1 MPGGQTMKYHHAPW
15 SPLLK
20 TVSWLSTGLLLAIGL
35 IPWLTG
41 MHLPAFLHWGIILL
55 PVIILLVCACF
66 TVRGYTLGTD
76 AILIQRLFWST
87 RLPRAGLQAARFEPG
102 VMRSSLRT
110 CGNGGLFSFSGYYRN
125 QRLGSY
131 RAWVTDLSRT
141 VVLQYANHT
150 VVVSPES
157 PEDFVRE
164 LSETAG

>member
-1 MPGGQTMKYHHAPW
+1 M
-15 SPLLK
+15 K

-110 CGNGGLFSFSGYYRN
+110 CDNGGLFSFSGYYRN

-141 VVLQYANHT
+141 VVLHYDDRTA
-150 VVVSPES
+150 VISPES